1 VLTADEAV
9 RLIEG
14 LGEAF
19 ASGDPDAVLSR
30 FADDGEVM
38 YVGSEPGE
46 SAVGRAA
53 LRVLLSDLFARDER
67 YAWRC
72 DSVQVAHSPG
82 CVAVVADARLF
93 VLPVGAPATS
103 AGTESFPYRV
113 GGTLEP
119 SPTGWRWR
127 YCQGSEPAAG

>member
-1 VLTADEAV
+1 MTEEEAV
-9 RLIEG
+9 RLVDG

-46 SAVGRAA
+46 SAVGRPA

-67 YAWRC
+67 YVWRC
-72 DSVQVAHSPG
+72 ESVQVARSRT
-82 CVAVVADARLF
+82 CVSVVADARLF

-119 SPTGWRWR
+119 SPSGWRWR
-127 YCQGSEPAAG
+127 YCQGSEPSTA